1 MDSFSGKKLMA
12 LNLLKDILLCKV
24 VYEGGL
30 AGLSAVDYIRGMKN
44 HV

>member
-1 MDSFSGKKLMA
+1 MSFPRKESA
-12 LNLLKDILLCKV
+12 ACVQVCKA